1 MILKQLLLLARY
13 CSPRRHW
20 LTQHRQHEDVGES
33 MTAGVGGRM
42 VPMLVPAGGEA
53 SEHNYYWL
61 KNVVGV
67 ATEFSS

>member
-1 MILKQLLLLARY
+1 
-13 CSPRRHW
+13 
-20 LTQHRQHEDVGES
+20 
-33 MTAGVGGRM
+33 M

-53 SEHNYYWL
+53 SEHTYYWL